1 MDEYS
6 TNFCKLKRCQKIY
19 NRVSLTYVITCVLYI
34 FAATYLMLLS
44 VSGDSLFL
52 FFDGLVFKG
61 AILYCGYMGAYKR
74 DNRYAAAAPII
85 ASLNTGIGAIF
96 TNNGNYLEMFL
107 GGGIHVDLIVTDLTI
122 ILMALT
128 IYANKMY
135 KWLEEQPGFPHFN
148 ERYDEQ
154 KKQSETGYVSRFDM
168 RNDLLA
174 KSGSNDSPA
183 DGSAS
188 AKKGEM
194 DSI

>member
-1 MDEYS
+1 M
-6 TNFCKLKRCQKIY
+6 
-19 NRVSLTYVITCVLYI
+19 CVLYI
-34 FAATYLMLLS
+34 FAATYLMILS

-61 AILYCGYMGAYKR
+61 AILYCGYMGTYKR
-74 DNRYAAAAPII
+74 DSKYAAAAPII
-85 ASLNTGIGAIF
+85 AAFNSGIGVIF
-96 TNNGNYLEMFL
+96 SNNGNYLDMFL
-107 GGGIHVDLIVTDLTI
+107 LSSGPFTNLLVFFITI

-128 IYANKMY
+128 IYANKLY

-174 KSGSNDSPA
+174 KSENNDSPA
-183 DGSAS
+183 DGAAS